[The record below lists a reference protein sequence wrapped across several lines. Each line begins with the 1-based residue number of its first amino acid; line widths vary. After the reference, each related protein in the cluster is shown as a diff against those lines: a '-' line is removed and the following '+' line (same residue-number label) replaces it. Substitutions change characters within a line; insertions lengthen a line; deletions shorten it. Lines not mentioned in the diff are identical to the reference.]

1 MNLYSPWMLLLLLLL
16 PLLAFVLVKRRVT
29 AAVRFGSVSNFK
41 GCPVSWRLRLRGVLT
56 VARFVVLAL
65 LIIAIARP
73 RDKKVLSEIST
84 EGVALEIVVDQS
96 GSMQNTMDYY
106 GEQARRIDVVK
117 KVFAEFIE
125 GDKKRLSGRSGDM
138 MGLITF
144 AQYAETS
151 CPLVLGHQ
159 ILVEFLKNTD
169 IASGTEANATA
180 VGDAIAL
187 AASRLSKAEEEL
199 EARRRL
205 ARSGQ
210 SGQEDDQP
218 EEADYEIKSKAMIL
232 LTDGLSNFGD
242 LNPIQAAE
250 LAKQW
255 GVKIYAIGIGSNESY
270 QTVQTAFGSYR
281 IPVSDEID
289 EGTLKRIAE
298 MTGGFYSKAGDAE
311 SLKRIVENIN
321 ELEKTEVKMTEQLQ
335 YTEKFNSWAFAALIL
350 LLFEMIAGCTVFRKI
365 P

>member
-16 PLLAFVLVKRRVT
+16 PFLGFVLIKRRRS
-29 AAVRFGSVSNFK
+29 AAVRFGSVANFK
-41 GCPVSWRLRLRGVLT
+41 DCPVSWRIRLRGVLI
-56 VARFVVLAL
+56 VVRFVILAL

-117 KVFAEFIE
+117 KVFAEFVE
-125 GDKKRLSGRSGDM
+125 GDKKRLTGRSGDM

-169 IASGTEANATA
+169 IASGAEANATA

-199 EARRRL
+199 EARRKL
-205 ARSGQ
+205 ARGQ
-210 SGQEDDQP
+210 ADQEDNQST
-218 EEADYEIKSKAMIL
+218 EADYEIKSKAMIL
-232 LTDGLSNFGD
+232 LTDGLSNSGD

-250 LAKQW
+250 LAKKW

-281 IPVSDEID
+281 IPVSNELDEA
-289 EGTLKRIAE
+289 TLKRIAE
-298 MTGGFYSKAGDAE
+298 MTGGFYGKAGDVE
-311 SLKRIVENIN
+311 SLKKIVEKIN
-321 ELEKTEVKMTEQLQ
+321 ELEKTEVKTIQYAQ
-335 YTEKFNSWAFAALIL
+335 YTEKFNSWAFAALML
-350 LLFEMIAGCTVFRKI
+350 LLFEIIAGCTVFRKI